1 MLALGLLYSGYGL
14 ARGLVSLATIE
25 FGFGILITSA
35 NSASL
40 TIWQRK
46 VPEELSGRVLSAMWT
61 ISEITTPVSFLLAG
75 PIGDSLVPYVLRHA
89 ATAAPWIGGT
99 WGTGGRPSKPGLGRK
114 GGGAQATYRPSMGQ
128 DALCPPSLDVRTEVR
143 GGAQATYRPSMG
155 QDALCPPSLDVRT
168 EVSAVPRE
176 GRQVLAHGMKA
187 VLTRDDLQGIE
198 HVLPRDL
205 HLVLN
210 LKPVADANDIFLS
223 EGFAQKGL
231 GMAEGRLTPEDHAMG
246 ELVPANHAVP
256 CRELGI
262 GSRNGVSAAR
272 EGVRRL
278 HIAQVRAK
286 MPFVHRHWTGGPR

>member
-1 MLALGLLYSGYGL
+1 MLALGLLYSGIWSRPGPCV
-14 ARGLVSLATIE
+14 AGHNRVRVR
-25 FGFGILITSA
+25 ILITSA

-46 VPEELSGRVLSAMWT
+46 VAGQLSGRVLSAMWT
-61 ISEITTPVSFLLAG
+61 ILGDHHAGIVPARRPYRGQPGALRSPARGHRRALDRRDVGTGVGRASPVSA
-75 PIGDSLVPYVLRHA
+75 
-89 ATAAPWIGGT
+89 
-99 WGTGGRPSKPGLGRK
+99 K

-155 QDALCPPSLDVRT
+155 RDALCPPSLDVRT

>member
-114 GGGAQATYRPSMGQ
+114 G
-128 DALCPPSLDVRTEVR
+128 